1 MNVLDIKLDPF
12 LCNEMTMSL
21 AGMLLNLVF
30 EGVKQS
36 QIILIKIYTQFFY
49 RFKIIGSHFCFP
61 KTCRQLTQLG
71 IETT

>member
-1 MNVLDIKLDPF
+1 MNVLILEIKLDPF

-36 QIILIKIYTQFFY
+36 QVILIKIYTQFFLQ
-49 RFKIIGSHFCFP
+49 I
-61 KTCRQLTQLG
+61 
-71 IETT
+71 